1 MQINKLYLY
10 LRKASRQRRDMFK
23 PLCETLIL
31 VTHVKDK
38 QIRKDSQEMSELS
51 VDLAKL
57 YWSAA

>member
-1 MQINKLYLY
+1 MI
-10 LRKASRQRRDMFK
+10 DMFK

-38 QIRKDSQEMSELS
+38 QIRKDAQEMSELS